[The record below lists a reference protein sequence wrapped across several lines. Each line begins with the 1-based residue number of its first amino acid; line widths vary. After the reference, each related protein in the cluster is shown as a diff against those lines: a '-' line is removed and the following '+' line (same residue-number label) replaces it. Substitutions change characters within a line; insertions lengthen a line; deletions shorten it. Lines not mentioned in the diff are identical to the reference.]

1 VSDIYQTTRWSL
13 QDLNLDPNDNSITHQ
28 IELLDKQLQ
37 SFENNKS
44 FLSID
49 IKESDFLNILNQ
61 YESINRTS
69 QRLGGFAY
77 LWFYEDTQNPAALS
91 LRSRVDQ
98 ALASASNR
106 IFFFEFWFKGLDD
119 DTAQRLMDAS
129 GDIRYFL
136 QNLRNFK
143 PFTLSEPEE
152 KIITLKDVN
161 GIDAMVGLY
170 EMITNRYSFHLE
182 VNGEQKTFTRDG
194 LSAYLRH
201 PKPDLRERA
210 YQELNRVYTNDST
223 LLAQIYNHRVQD
235 WHTEAITLR
244 GFKSPIAAR
253 NLLNDIPDEVVDT
266 LLSACRKNASLF
278 HRYFELKA
286 RWLNVDKLRRYDIYA
301 PLAPSQTQYN
311 FNDALEL
318 VFDSFQDFSPIAAE
332 NAQKVVREAH
342 LDSELRTGKRG
353 GAFCYSVLPEY
364 TPWVLVNFAGQARDV
379 ATIAHEL
386 GHAIHALLAKDH
398 SLLTYSPS
406 LPLAE
411 TASVFSEMLLT
422 ERLLS
427 VVSDPDTRRDLL
439 SHAIDDAYA
448 TIIRQAFFTIF
459 ELDAHQIIA
468 DGATF
473 DEVASHYMEN
483 LTEQFGDS
491 LELSDDFRWE
501 WVSIPHIYRSPFYT
515 YAYSFGQ
522 LLVLALYQQ
531 YRSYGPS
538 FVPTYL
544 KILSYG
550 GSASPAHILGE
561 AGVDMTSYEFWQGGF
576 DVLSGMLQTLESL

>member
-531 YRSYGPS
+531 YRTYGPS